1 MSQIAVAGTLA
12 SRHDVVL
19 LDLDGVVYLGRSPV
33 PHAADSLHR
42 LRNQGAGVGFVTNN
56 AARTPEEVAA
66 HLVELGVEAA
76 PEDVITSAQ
85 AGARLLADQL
95 PEGSTVL
102 VLGTA
107 ALHREVEALGLRVVD
122 SADDAPAGVIQ
133 GYDPQLAWPRLNEA
147 AHAVQRGA
155 VWVATNTDTN
165 RPTDRGLV
173 PGHGTA
179 VAAVR
184 AAVDVDPLVAGKP
197 SPPLLQE
204 AVRRTGASRPLFVG
218 DRLDTDVAGA
228 RAAGM
233 ASLLVL
239 TGSHGVPQL
248 LAAPPDA
255 RPDHLAADLRGLLDP
270 VPEVDLGDD
279 VARCGD
285 AVVRLTGGRLVV
297 DQPVPPEQQ
306 VPAAWA
312 AARLC
317 WLAADRGETFDL
329 ADAAEA
335 VRPRG

>member
-1 MSQIAVAGTLA
+1 MTQATVAGSLA

-33 PHAADSLHR
+33 PHAADGLHR
-42 LRNQGAGVGFVTNN
+42 LREQGVGVGFVTNN

-85 AGARLLADQL
+85 AGARLLAEQL
-95 PEGSTVL
+95 APGSTVL

-197 SPPLLQE
+197 SP
-204 AVRRTGASRPLFVG
+204 
-218 DRLDTDVAGA
+218 
-228 RAAGM
+228 
-233 ASLLVL
+233 
-239 TGSHGVPQL
+239 
-248 LAAPPDA
+248 
-255 RPDHLAADLRGLLDP
+255 
-270 VPEVDLGDD
+270 
-279 VARCGD
+279 
-285 AVVRLTGGRLVV
+285 
-297 DQPVPPEQQ
+297 
-306 VPAAWA
+306 
-312 AARLC
+312 
-317 WLAADRGETFDL
+317 
-329 ADAAEA
+329 
-335 VRPRG
+335 